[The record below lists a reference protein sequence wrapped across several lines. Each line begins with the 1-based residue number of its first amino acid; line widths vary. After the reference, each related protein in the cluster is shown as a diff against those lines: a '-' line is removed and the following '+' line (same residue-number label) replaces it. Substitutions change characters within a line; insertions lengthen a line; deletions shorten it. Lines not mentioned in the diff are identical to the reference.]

1 VAEPGAG
8 LPSSPGSPSS
18 PEIEAQRPRVA
29 LALAGGAPEGAIYQ
43 IGALRALDE
52 ACDGLDLNHLFI
64 YVGVSSGGFITACLA
79 NDLTTAQMCRAIVAH
94 EPGEHPFH
102 PETFLT
108 PSVRQLGR
116 GLRAVPRLLG
126 EALLNY
132 ARHRADLTLLESLT
146 RLGQALPVAVFD
158 NEPIRAYIEKIFKLK
173 SRTDDFRKLGKR
185 LVIVAADLDSG
196 QAVRFGEPGMDH
208 IPISLAVQATT
219 ALPGLYPPVEIE
231 GRHIVDGILLKT
243 LHASVALDAGADL
256 VICINPIVSV
266 DTVHAVEKGYM
277 QGGNLV
283 ERGLPTVLS
292 QTLRTIVHSRLEVGM
307 AAYAAR
313 YGNADVLLLEP
324 ERDDY
329 LMAFT
334 NIFGFSERRAVCEH
348 AYQSTRRHLLA
359 HHDETSAMLA
369 RHGVILRRDVLAEER
384 DLWRQVG
391 LPHLS
396 KPAAAD
402 PRRLPPAAAPQAPPA
417 PAAAAVVH
425 RLDDALRRLEALV
438 GQQPES
444 QAGLHGPHAAAA
456 GDDLEGPPPS
466 PAAKVLSSPGVHS
479 G

>member
-1 VAEPGAG
+1 
-8 LPSSPGSPSS
+8 
-18 PEIEAQRPRVA
+18 
-29 LALAGGAPEGAIYQ
+29 
-43 IGALRALDE
+43 
-52 ACDGLDLNHLFI
+52 
-64 YVGVSSGGFITACLA
+64 GFITACLA

-108 PSVRQLGR
+108 PSVRQLRR

-126 EALLNY
+126 EALLDY
-132 ARHRADLTLLESLT
+132 SRHRADLTLVESLT

-158 NEPIRAYIEKIFKLK
+158 NEPIRAYVEKIFKLK

-208 IPISLAVQATT
+208 VPISLAVQATT
-219 ALPGLYPPVEIE
+219 ALPGLYPPVEIA

-243 LHASVALDAGADL
+243 LHASVALDAGAGL

-266 DTVHAVEKGYM
+266 DTVHAVEQGYM
-277 QGGNLV
+277 QGGNLI

-307 AAYAAR
+307 AAYATK

-348 AYQSTRRHLLA
+348 AYQSTRRHLLENY
-359 HHDETSAMLA
+359 DVISAMLA

-391 LPHLS
+391 LPHLG
-396 KPAAAD
+396 KPAAPR
-402 PRRLPPAAAPQAPPA
+402 PRRLPAPPA
-417 PAAAAVVH
+417 KQAPAPPAAVVN
-425 RLDDALRRLEALV
+425 RLDDALRRLELLV
-438 GQQPES
+438 AQHPET
-444 QAGLHGPHAAAA
+444 G
-456 GDDLEGPPPS
+456 
-466 PAAKVLSSPGVHS
+466 
-479 G
+479 